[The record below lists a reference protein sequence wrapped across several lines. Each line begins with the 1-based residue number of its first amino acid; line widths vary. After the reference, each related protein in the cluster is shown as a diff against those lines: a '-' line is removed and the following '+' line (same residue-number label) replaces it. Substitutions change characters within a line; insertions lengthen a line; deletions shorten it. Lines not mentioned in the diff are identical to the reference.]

1 MATKKPATIKATE
14 KPSQGADDLQILHPE
29 KTAVIAGTEI
39 TCREYA
45 FIEELELRP
54 LTQPIIDGMIDLLN
68 SKDFSDR
75 ELDLLIANNIKAA
88 QQLMAISAGVE
99 VEFVRSLNQADGRQL
114 YALWWGVCGPFFVTC
129 AKDYVV
135 SKRMAAAQRLIL
147 AKKMADGQ
155 TSMQPL
161 SHTGTIPAESEATL
175 TDN

>member
-1 MATKKPATIKATE
+1 MATKKPETIKATDTSP
-14 KPSQGADDLQILHPE
+14 KGADDLQILHPE
-29 KTAVIAGTEI
+29 KTRTIAGVTI

-75 ELDLLIANNIKAA
+75 ELDLLIAKNIKAV
-88 QQLMAISAGVE
+88 QQLMAISAGID
-99 VEFVRSLNQADGRQL
+99 VEFVRSLNQADGRML
-114 YALWWGVCGPFFVTC
+114 YALWWSVCGPFFVTC

-161 SHTGTIPAESEATL
+161 
-175 TDN
+175 